1 MRDFSLLLHHMPAT
15 AAALSPSEQQPVRT
29 WWSLSRSPS
38 TKDLRQ
44 GYVLENKQQQQSKS
58 SGKFTSFV
66 SAIGLKSKK
75 HTPSLAIQEP
85 PPPAPPVVKIHT
97 SSKPSSTRTRVD
109 SFEPR
114 TPVDLKRQ
122 SLLTLSD
129 TDPFAGRSV
138 VAVPVPSDPD
148 RLSAYSNP
156 SVTDFLHKKP
166 DTFNRVSYASS
177 SSNSHVH
184 AIEILPVPPVS
195 TRITS
200 EFRRLHNKYVTANFY
215 TATRNVSDFRDIE
228 DLLVA
233 FRSSMQNH

>member
-1 MRDFSLLLHHMPAT
+1 MPAT

-44 GYVLENKQQQQSKS
+44 AYVQQQQPKS
-58 SGKFTSFV
+58 VGKFTSFAN
-66 SAIGLKSKK
+66 AIGLKSKK

-85 PPPAPPVVKIHT
+85 PPPLPPVVKIPT
-97 SSKPSSTRTRVD
+97 DTRPSSTRTRVD

-138 VAVPVPSDPD
+138 IAVPVSPDPD
-148 RLSAYSNP
+148 RLSAYS
-156 SVTDFLHKKP
+156 VTDFIHKKP

-195 TRITS
+195 TRKTS
-200 EFRRLHNKYVTANFY
+200 EFRRLPSKYVTAIFWLFLHVIY
-215 TATRNVSDFRDIE
+215 LTSVT
-228 DLLVA
+228 
-233 FRSSMQNH
+233 